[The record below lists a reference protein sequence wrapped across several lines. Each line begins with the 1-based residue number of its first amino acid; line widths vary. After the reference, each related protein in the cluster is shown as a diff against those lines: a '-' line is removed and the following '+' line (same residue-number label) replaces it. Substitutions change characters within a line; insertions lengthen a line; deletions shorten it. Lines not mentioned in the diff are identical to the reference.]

1 MSRTVRI
8 PAPVD
13 LTQRIADRATQYAR
27 QDLRG
32 RGWKSSG
39 ALQPYGD
46 SGKVGITST
55 VNYLL
60 IQNRGFDAFT
70 MWWVKNRTVPLAC
83 KQGDGPHFRFGNPA
97 SVGTP
102 GYVDIPHKGRVF
114 RQQRWRHPGL
124 KPKRFMEK
132 SITQALKDS
141 RMDVQR
147 TIMTALR
154 GGRDD

>member
-1 MSRTVRI
+1 MTRI
-8 PAPVD
+8 GVPAD
-13 LTQRIADRATQYAR
+13 LAQKIADLAAQNAR

-39 ALQPYGD
+39 ALQPYGNE
-46 SGKVGITST
+46 GQVGISST

-60 IQNRGFDAFT
+60 IQNSGFVTFV

-83 KQGDGPHFRFGNPA
+83 KQGDGPHVRFGNPE

-102 GYVDIPHKGRVF
+102 GWVDIPHKGKVW
-114 RQQRWRHPGL
+114 RQQRWKHPGL

-132 SITQALKDS
+132 AIRQAIKDS
-141 RMDVQR
+141 KMDVQKAV
-147 TIMTALR
+147 MNSLR
-154 GGRDD
+154 GDR